1 MRLEIQIKKMLISS
15 VLPYYKENT
24 IQVFEKFFT
33 NKDRLKR
40 YNNKNGNSFLAI
52 LKNPQL
58 PTNSQKFINLINIMY
73 FSDILFMVLCCKQFR
88 KEEIINNFYF
98 KTPEKYGELIK
109 QRLLLIDLR
118 NTIAHYNF
126 KAYEQNKY
134 EYLDALLNFEIH
146 MGQNIKGILTFPK
159 FTNKPSIKT
168 ILSFI
173 KQHRPDLFDID
184 LNKDDEME
192 YSYNKHRILLDL
204 CDDIALY
211 NGYKPKELPS
221 PWSVLR
227 EMYAIKSNKKTKAE
241 INIYNLPI
249 FNQ

>member
-1 MRLEIQIKKMLISS
+1 MLISS
-15 VLPYYKENT
+15 VLTYYEDKT
-24 IQVFEKFFT
+24 IQVFEKFFS

-58 PTNSQKFINLINIMY
+58 QTNSQKFINLINIMY
-73 FSDILFMVLCCKQFR
+73 FSDILFMVLCCEQFR

-109 QRLLLIDLR
+109 Q
-118 NTIAHYNF
+118 
-126 KAYEQNKY
+126 
-134 EYLDALLNFEIH
+134 
-146 MGQNIKGILTFPK
+146 
-159 FTNKPSIKT
+159 
-168 ILSFI
+168 
-173 KQHRPDLFDID
+173 HRPDLFDID
-184 LNKDDEME
+184 LNKDDEIE

-211 NGYKPKELPS
+211 NGYEPKELPS

-227 EMYAIKSNKKTKAE
+227 EMYAIKSNKKTKEE